1 MRQCSGMSPDDDVQD
16 AASRLWAEH
25 EDAGFPALGE
35 TDVAGIDLVLLDA
48 DVAGCVVSWRGN
60 SGRLDPASTKIVAA
74 CLSDL
79 DRVLPL
85 LTDEQEVVYFRRLR
99 ELATIVLAS

>member
-1 MRQCSGMSPDDDVQD
+1 MSPDDHAQD

-25 EDAGFPALGE
+25 EDAEFPALGG
-35 TDVAGIDLVLLDA
+35 DGRGGIDLVLLDA
-48 DVAGCVVSWRGN
+48 DVAGCVLSWLDS
-60 SGRLDPASTKIVAA
+60 SGRLDPASAKIVAA

-99 ELATIVLAS
+99 KLATMVLAS